1 MVGAR
6 RVRTE
11 TFKRVMFFLLAL
23 MFLSANMA
31 TDRHVVHTDLA
42 KFISVNHQVRRD
54 LSRAERENL
63 KTSVASGRG
72 EVVAH
77 PPQQAAAITGFHEI
91 VVNFHPVRHSPT
103 QLQPKSISL
112 DCSPVLNL

>member
-1 MVGAR
+1 MVGASILR
-6 RVRTE
+6 ADSLKNVI
-11 TFKRVMFFLLAL
+11 FLLLAV

-31 TDRHVVHTDLA
+31 TDKHVVHTDSA
-42 KFISVNHQVRRD
+42 KFISVDHQVRRD

-72 EVVAH
+72 EFVPN
-77 PPQQAAAITGFHEI
+77 PPQEVATITRFQKI
-91 VVNFHPVRHSPT
+91 VVNFYPVRHSPT

-112 DCSPVLNL
+112 DTSPVLNL